1 MATVRRKLDPAKPGA
16 LSDAA
21 RAHLDKLTKGEIE
34 ANALA
39 DPDNRPLTDEDLSRG
54 LFGRKVRLARE
65 KLGLSQREFAA
76 RFNINLR
83 RLQDWE
89 QGRFA
94 SDSAILAY
102 LKVIESEP
110 DMVRRILDHA

>member
-1 MATVRRKLDPAKPGA
+1 MAIVRRKIDPTKVT
-16 LSDAA
+16 LSDDDIA
-21 RAHLDKLTKGEIE
+21 RLDALTPTEIE

-39 DPDNRPLTDEDLSRG
+39 EPDNPPMTDDELARG
-54 LFGRKVRLARE
+54 AFGRKVRLARE
-65 KLGLSQREFAA
+65 KLGLSQSAFAA
-76 RFNINLR
+76 RFGINLR

-94 SDSAILAY
+94 PDSAILAY

-110 DMVRRILDHA
+110 EMVRRILQNA